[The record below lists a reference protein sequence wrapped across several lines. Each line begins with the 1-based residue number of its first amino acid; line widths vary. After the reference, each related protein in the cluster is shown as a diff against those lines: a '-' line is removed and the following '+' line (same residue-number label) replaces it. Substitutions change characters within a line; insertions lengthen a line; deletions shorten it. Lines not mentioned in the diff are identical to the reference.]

1 MEEKG
6 VVMTNF
12 HTVLVQTVK
21 ELRKICDY
29 TDDLWISF
37 CHNWNPE
44 PALIDQLTLDPA
56 RYELAFLSDFLA
68 DARRCCADE
77 ATYEEFR
84 TRLTK
89 KARRAPIWEQSL
101 LTRINN
107 PISAIFICVGQGELH
122 GSTRS
127 RRALYHEAC
136 VALPSCYV
144 THAGAA
150 VSQLLHCLDSGLV
163 TQTLGFQTTP
173 NLVLGCIHSESGFQ
187 LFPRA
192 KDKAHVNRLDNMCNV
207 LRAFGVDAFATR
219 RCMGIRTGGGFFDP
233 RLKHFVGVAAGAD
246 SKGPIPCFH
255 VDTKALA
262 AHMKKIKQKCL
273 VDDLFKHVVATG
285 RHRMG
290 ISRWYDCSNDIVF
303 NVLDFYRYNKKNTL
317 VLRLTSQG
325 TELSSDQLRRR
336 EPHKILIPR
345 P

>member
-150 VSQLLHCLDSGLV
+150 VSRLLHCLDSGLV

-290 ISRWYDCSNDIVF
+290 ISRWYDCSNDIVS